1 MMENYS
7 AIKKNKVLT
16 LAVKSMQ
23 LEVTVLSAIRQT
35 QREINISFLVANKK
49 KKLLKEGHKEKGS

>member
-49 KKLLKEGHKEKGS
+49 KTFKGRT